1 MIRDTRSRRGTARSG
16 TVLAVAVAAGA
27 AVALALAGGAPA
39 TASAQRAVAAP
50 AAPVPAPAHPGGG
63 PWVTTWSAS
72 PQVAVPGTLSATGFD
87 NQTVRD
93 IVFTSA
99 GGNAARVVLTNVFG
113 TSPLRVGHV
122 TLAIAGS
129 GAAVRAGTVARVSFG
144 GSSSIEIPPG
154 AQALSDPVTMR
165 VPALTDLAVSVYLPG
180 QTGAATIHS
189 DAQQDNWV
197 SGSGDHA
204 GDAGAGAFTTDS
216 QSWYYVSDV
225 IVRSPGTAG
234 TVVAFGDSITDG
246 FQSTVNANARWPNDL
261 ARRLAAR
268 PGPALSVADEGISG
282 DRVLND
288 SLCCGVNAVARFE
301 RDALDQPGV
310 RDVIVLIGIN
320 DFGFSA
326 LPPNPIY
333 NPVTDV
339 SAAQVIAGYR
349 QLIAQARARGL
360 KVIGA
365 TLLPFKGAAYYTP
378 AGEAKR
384 EAVNAWIRLRGAWD
398 GVIDFDKVMR
408 DPADP
413 LALNPAYNS
422 GDNLHPNDAGY
433 QVMANAVSL
442 GTLLPGR

>member
-1 MIRDTRSRRGTARSG
+1 MKGRRGTA
-16 TVLAVAVAAGA
+16 LAGA
-27 AVALALAGGAPA
+27 AAACAAIALALAGGAPA
-39 TASAQRAVAAP
+39 TASPGRAAP
-50 AAPVPAPAHPGGG
+50 AASASARGGG
-63 PWVTTWSAS
+63 GAWVTTWSAS

-87 NQTVRD
+87 NQTVRN
-93 IVFTSA
+93 IVFTST

-113 TSPLRVGHV
+113 ASPLQVGHV
-122 TLAIAGS
+122 TLAIAGT
-129 GAAVRAGTVARVSFG
+129 GAAVKAGTVSPVTFG

-165 VPALTDLAVSVYLPG
+165 VPALADLAVSVYLPG

-197 SGSGDHA
+197 SGTGDHA
-204 GDAGAGAFTTDS
+204 GDASAAAFTTDS
-216 QSWYYVSDV
+216 QSWYYVSGV
-225 IVRSPGTAG
+225 IVRLPGAAG

-246 FQSTVNANARWPNDL
+246 LASTVNANARWPNDL
-261 ARRLAAR
+261 ARRLDAGHGR
-268 PGPALSVADEGISG
+268 ALSVADEGISG

-310 RDVIVLIGIN
+310 RDIIVLIGIN

-339 SAAQVIAGYR
+339 SAAQVIAGYQ
-349 QLIAQARARGL
+349 QLITQARARGL
-360 KVIGA
+360 KIIGA
-365 TLLPFKGAAYYTP
+365 TLLPFKGAAYYTA

-384 EAVNAWIRLRGAWD
+384 EAVNAWIRSSGAWD
-398 GVIDFDKVMR
+398 AVIDFDKVMR

>member
-1 MIRDTRSRRGTARSG
+1 
-16 TVLAVAVAAGA
+16 
-27 AVALALAGGAPA
+27 
-39 TASAQRAVAAP
+39 
-50 AAPVPAPAHPGGG
+50 
-63 PWVTTWSAS
+63 
-72 PQVAVPGTLSATGFD
+72 VPGTLSATGFD
-87 NQTVRD
+87 NQTVRN

-99 GGNAARVVLTNVFG
+99 GGSAARVVLTNVFG
-113 TSPLRVGHV
+113 TSPLQVGHV

-129 GAAVRAGTVARVSFG
+129 GATVKAGTVSRVTFG
-144 GSSSIEIPPG
+144 GSPSVEIPPG
-154 AQALSDPVTMR
+154 AQALSDPVSMR
-165 VPALTDLAVSVYLPG
+165 VPALTNLAVSVYLPG

-197 SGSGDHA
+197 SGAGDHA
-204 GDAGAGAFTTDS
+204 GDAAAAAFTTDS
-216 QSWYYVSDV
+216 QSWYYVSGV
-225 IVRSPGTAG
+225 IVRAPGAAG

-268 PGPALSVADEGISG
+268 ALRPGPALTVADEGISG

-310 RDVIVLIGIN
+310 RDIIVLIGIN

-326 LPPNPIY
+326 LPPNPVY

-339 SAAQVIAGYR
+339 SAAQVIAGYQ
-349 QLIAQARARGL
+349 QLIAQAHARGL
-360 KVIGA
+360 KIIGA
-365 TLLPFKGAAYYTP
+365 TLLPFKGAAYYTA

-384 EAVNAWIRLRGAWD
+384 EAVNAWIRSSRAWD
-398 GVIDFDKVMR
+398 AVIDFDKVMR

-442 GTLLPGR
+442 RTLAPGR

>member
-197 SGSGDHA
+197 SGTGDHA

-225 IVRSPGTAG
+225 IVRSPGAAG

-261 ARRLAAR
+261 ARRLEAR
-268 PGPALSVADEGISG
+268 HGPALSVADEGISG

-288 SLCCGVNAVARFE
+288 SLCCGVN
-301 RDALDQPGV
+301 
-310 RDVIVLIGIN
+310 
-320 DFGFSA
+320 
-326 LPPNPIY
+326 
-333 NPVTDV
+333 
-339 SAAQVIAGYR
+339 
-349 QLIAQARARGL
+349 
-360 KVIGA
+360 
-365 TLLPFKGAAYYTP
+365 
-378 AGEAKR
+378 
-384 EAVNAWIRLRGAWD
+384 
-398 GVIDFDKVMR
+398 
-408 DPADP
+408 
-413 LALNPAYNS
+413 
-422 GDNLHPNDAGY
+422 
-433 QVMANAVSL
+433 
-442 GTLLPGR
+442 

>member
-1 MIRDTRSRRGTARSG
+1 MIRDLRSRRGTARSG
-16 TVLAVAVAAGA
+16 TALAVAAAGA
-27 AVALALAGGAPA
+27 AVALALASGAPA

-50 AAPVPAPAHPGGG
+50 AAAAPAHPGGG

-197 SGSGDHA
+197 SGTGDHA

-225 IVRSPGTAG
+225 IVRSPGAAG

-261 ARRLAAR
+261 ARRLEAR
-268 PGPALSVADEGISG
+268 HGPALSVADEGISG

-339 SAAQVIAGYR
+339 SAAQVIAGYQ
-349 QLIAQARARGL
+349 QLIAQAHARGV
-360 KVIGA
+360 KVIGV
-365 TLLPFKGAAYYTP
+365 TLLPFKGAAYYTA

-384 EAVNAWIRLRGAWD
+384 EAVNAWIRSGRAWD
-398 GVIDFDKVMR
+398 AVIDFDKVMR

-433 QVMANAVSL
+433 QVMANAVSP
-442 GTLLPGR
+442 GTLLPGRR

>member
-225 IVRSPGTAG
+225 IVRSPGAAG

-365 TLLPFKGAAYYTP
+365 TLLPFKGAAYYTA

>member
-1 MIRDTRSRRGTARSG
+1 
-16 TVLAVAVAAGA
+16 
-27 AVALALAGGAPA
+27 
-39 TASAQRAVAAP
+39 
-50 AAPVPAPAHPGGG
+50 
-63 PWVTTWSAS
+63 
-72 PQVAVPGTLSATGFD
+72 
-87 NQTVRD
+87 
-93 IVFTSA
+93 
-99 GGNAARVVLTNVFG
+99 
-113 TSPLRVGHV
+113 
-122 TLAIAGS
+122 
-129 GAAVRAGTVARVSFG
+129 
-144 GSSSIEIPPG
+144 
-154 AQALSDPVTMR
+154 
-165 VPALTDLAVSVYLPG
+165 
-180 QTGAATIHS
+180 
-189 DAQQDNWV
+189 
-197 SGSGDHA
+197 
-204 GDAGAGAFTTDS
+204 
-216 QSWYYVSDV
+216 
-225 IVRSPGTAG
+225 
-234 TVVAFGDSITDG
+234 
-246 FQSTVNANARWPNDL
+246 
-261 ARRLAAR
+261 
-268 PGPALSVADEGISG
+268 
-282 DRVLND
+282 
-288 SLCCGVNAVARFE
+288 VARFE

-365 TLLPFKGAAYYTP
+365 TLLPFKGAAYYTA

>member
-1 MIRDTRSRRGTARSG
+1 
-16 TVLAVAVAAGA
+16 VAAGS

-197 SGSGDHA
+197 SGAGDHA
-204 GDAGAGAFTTDS
+204 GDASAGAFTTNT

-225 IVRSPGTAG
+225 IVRLPGAAG

-261 ARRLAAR
+261 ARRLDAR
-268 PGPALSVADEGISG
+268 HGPALSVADEGISG

-365 TLLPFKGAAYYTP
+365 TLLPFKGAAYYTA

-433 QVMANAVSL
+433 QVMANAVSP

>member
-1 MIRDTRSRRGTARSG
+1 SLRAWPARRVVMIRGMRGHRGA
-16 TVLAVAVAAGA
+16 AVAGA
-27 AVALALAGGAPA
+27 AAAGFAIALALAGGSPA
-39 TASAQRAVAAP
+39 TASPQRAAP
-50 AAPVPAPAHPGGG
+50 AAPAAHGGGG
-63 PWVTTWSAS
+63 PWVTSWSAS

-87 NQTVRD
+87 NQTVRN
-93 IVFTSA
+93 IVFTST

-197 SGSGDHA
+197 SGTGDHA

-225 IVRSPGTAG
+225 IVRSPGAAG

-261 ARRLAAR
+261 ARRLEAR
-268 PGPALSVADEGISG
+268 HGPALSVADEGISG

-288 SLCCGVNAVARFE
+288 SLCCGVN
-301 RDALDQPGV
+301 
-310 RDVIVLIGIN
+310 
-320 DFGFSA
+320 
-326 LPPNPIY
+326 
-333 NPVTDV
+333 
-339 SAAQVIAGYR
+339 
-349 QLIAQARARGL
+349 
-360 KVIGA
+360 
-365 TLLPFKGAAYYTP
+365 
-378 AGEAKR
+378 
-384 EAVNAWIRLRGAWD
+384 
-398 GVIDFDKVMR
+398 
-408 DPADP
+408 
-413 LALNPAYNS
+413 
-422 GDNLHPNDAGY
+422 
-433 QVMANAVSL
+433 
-442 GTLLPGR
+442 

>member
-16 TVLAVAVAAGA
+16 TVLAVAVAAGS

-225 IVRSPGTAG
+225 IVRSPGAAG

-365 TLLPFKGAAYYTP
+365 TLLPFKGAAYYTA

>member
-1 MIRDTRSRRGTARSG
+1 
-16 TVLAVAVAAGA
+16 
-27 AVALALAGGAPA
+27 
-39 TASAQRAVAAP
+39 
-50 AAPVPAPAHPGGG
+50 
-63 PWVTTWSAS
+63 
-72 PQVAVPGTLSATGFD
+72 VAVPGTLSAAGFD

-189 DAQQDNWV
+189 DAQQDSWV

-204 GDAGAGAFTTDS
+204 GDAAAGAFTTDS

-225 IVRSPGTAG
+225 IVRSPGAAG

-339 SAAQVIAGYR
+339 SAAQVIAGYQ

-365 TLLPFKGAAYYTP
+365 TLLPFKGAAYYTA

-442 GTLLPGR
+442 GTLLPGRPGR

>member
-1 MIRDTRSRRGTARSG
+1 MIRDLRSRRGTARSG
-16 TVLAVAVAAGA
+16 TALAVAAAGA
-27 AVALALAGGAPA
+27 AVALALASGAPA

-50 AAPVPAPAHPGGG
+50 AAAAPAHPGGG

-225 IVRSPGTAG
+225 IVRSPGAAG

-365 TLLPFKGAAYYTP
+365 TLLPFKGAAYYTA

>member
-1 MIRDTRSRRGTARSG
+1 MIRDMKGRRGTA
-16 TVLAVAVAAGA
+16 LAGVAAAGA
-27 AVALALAGGAPA
+27 AIALALAGGSPATASPDRAAPA
-39 TASAQRAVAAP
+39 TAA
-50 AAPVPAPAHPGGG
+50 PAPAGGG
-63 PWVTTWSAS
+63 SWVTTWSAS

-87 NQTVRD
+87 NQTVRN
-93 IVFTSA
+93 IVFTST

-113 TSPLRVGHV
+113 TSPLHVGHV
-122 TLAIAGS
+122 TLAIAGA
-129 GAAVRAGTVARVSFG
+129 GAAVRAGTVGRVTFG

-154 AQALSDPVTMR
+154 AQVLSDPVTMR

-180 QTGAATIHS
+180 PTGAATIHS

-197 SGSGDHA
+197 SGTGDHA
-204 GDAGAGAFTTDS
+204 ADPGAAAFTTGS

-225 IVRSPGTAG
+225 IVRSPGAAG

-246 FQSTVNANARWPNDL
+246 FQSTVNSNARWPNDL

-326 LPPNPIY
+326 LPPNPVY

-339 SAAQVIAGYR
+339 SAAQVIAGYQ
-349 QLIAQARARGL
+349 QLAAQAHARGL
-360 KVIGA
+360 KIIGA
-365 TLLPFKGAAYYTP
+365 TLLPFKGAAYYTA

-384 EAVNAWIRLRGAWD
+384 EAVNAWIRSSGAWD

-413 LALNPAYNS
+413 LLLNPAYNS

-442 GTLLPGR
+442 RMLLPGR

>member
-1 MIRDTRSRRGTARSG
+1 VIRDIRSRRGTARSG
-16 TVLAVAVAAGA
+16 TVLAVTVAAGA

-99 GGNAARVVLTNVFG
+99 GGNAARVVLTHVFG

-225 IVRSPGTAG
+225 IVRSPGAAG

-365 TLLPFKGAAYYTP
+365 TLLPFKGAAYYTA

>member
-1 MIRDTRSRRGTARSG
+1 VIRDIRSRRGTARSG
-16 TVLAVAVAAGA
+16 TVLAVTVAAGA

-39 TASAQRAVAAP
+39 TASAQRAVAA
-50 AAPVPAPAHPGGG
+50 APAPAHPGGG

-204 GDAGAGAFTTDS
+204 GDAGAGAFTTGS

>member
-1 MIRDTRSRRGTARSG
+1 MIKDVRSRRGTARSG
-16 TVLAVAVAAGA
+16 TALAVAAAGA
-27 AVALALAGGAPA
+27 AVALALASGAPA

-50 AAPVPAPAHPGGG
+50 AASAPAHPGGG

-197 SGSGDHA
+197 SGTGDHA

-225 IVRSPGTAG
+225 IVRSPGAAG

-365 TLLPFKGAAYYTP
+365 TLLPFKGAAYYTA

>member
-1 MIRDTRSRRGTARSG
+1 
-16 TVLAVAVAAGA
+16 
-27 AVALALAGGAPA
+27 
-39 TASAQRAVAAP
+39 
-50 AAPVPAPAHPGGG
+50 
-63 PWVTTWSAS
+63 
-72 PQVAVPGTLSATGFD
+72 
-87 NQTVRD
+87 
-93 IVFTSA
+93 
-99 GGNAARVVLTNVFG
+99 
-113 TSPLRVGHV
+113 
-122 TLAIAGS
+122 
-129 GAAVRAGTVARVSFG
+129 VARVSFG

>member
-1 MIRDTRSRRGTARSG
+1 MIKDVRSRRGTARSG
-16 TVLAVAVAAGA
+16 TALAVAAAGA
-27 AVALALAGGAPA
+27 AVALALASGAPA

-50 AAPVPAPAHPGGG
+50 AAAAPAHPGGG

-197 SGSGDHA
+197 SGTGDHA

-225 IVRSPGTAG
+225 IVRSPGAAG

-261 ARRLAAR
+261 ARRLEAR
-268 PGPALSVADEGISG
+268 HGPALSVADEGISG

-339 SAAQVIAGYR
+339 SAAQVIAGYQ
-349 QLIAQARARGL
+349 QLIAQAHARGV

-365 TLLPFKGAAYYTP
+365 TLLPFKGAAYYTA

-384 EAVNAWIRLRGAWD
+384 EAVNAWIRSGRAWD
-398 GVIDFDKVMR
+398 AVIDFDKVMR

-433 QVMANAVSL
+433 QVMANAVSP
-442 GTLLPGR
+442 GTLLPGRR